1 MVLSKQA
8 SSERQG
14 IFPKRSKMKKML
26 LIISL
31 VLAAL
36 LLSPS
41 SIAARSM
48 GVKGGGSGTGNRPP
62 AAVPCRPGTNLS
74 NCIPKPPKKCN
85 HPFQKDC
92 P

>member
-1 MVLSKQA
+1 
-8 SSERQG
+8 
-14 IFPKRSKMKKML
+14 MKKVL

-31 VLAAL
+31 VVAAL
-36 LLSPS
+36 LLFPS
-41 SIAARSM
+41 SIAGSM
-48 GVKGGGSGTGNRPP
+48 GVKPGPGGPGTGTRPS
-62 AAVPCRPGTNLS
+62 AAAPCRPRTNLK